1 MTDNPEPQSKPIHL
15 PVDGILEAPIIFF
28 DICPTLGNNGGLI
41 KVLLAASLVEPLTNG
56 QIATRLKA
64 VGHLRMTAGSAMNL
78 RDTLDKALLM
88 GAPVE
93 NSQGEAN

>member
-1 MTDNPEPQSKPIHL
+1 MTDNPEPQNKPIHL
-15 PVDGILEAPIIFF
+15 PVEGILEAPIIFF
-28 DICPTLGNNGGLI
+28 EICPTLGNNGGLI
-41 KVLLAASLVEPLTNG
+41 NVLLATSLVEPIANG

-64 VGHLRMTAGSAMNL
+64 VAHLRMTAGSAMNL

-93 NSQGEAN
+93 NPQGKAN

>member
-1 MTDNPEPQSKPIHL
+1 MTEKPEQPTSLYL
-15 PVDGILEAPIIFF
+15 PVDGIMEAPVIFF
-28 DICPTLGNNGGLI
+28 EICPTLGNNGGLI
-41 KVLLAASLVEPLTNG
+41 NVMLATSLIEPVANG

-64 VGHLRMTAGSAMNL
+64 VAHLRMTAGSAMNL

-93 NSQGEAN
+93 KPEGKAN